1 MRLFSTRYLLVES
14 AGDFIGTK
22 SRQKIYQSEFP
33 PRLPVKISI
42 AYIRFNGGNRKQI
55 TYT

>member
-14 AGDFIGTK
+14 ADDFIGTK
-22 SRQKIYQSEFP
+22 SRQIIYQSEFP
-33 PRLPVKISI
+33 SRLPAQISI
-42 AYIRFNGGNRKQI
+42 AYIRFNGGDRKQI